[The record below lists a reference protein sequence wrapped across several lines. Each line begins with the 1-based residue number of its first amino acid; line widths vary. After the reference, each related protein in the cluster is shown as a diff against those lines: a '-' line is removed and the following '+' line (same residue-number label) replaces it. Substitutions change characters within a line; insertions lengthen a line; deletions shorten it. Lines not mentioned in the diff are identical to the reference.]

1 MHLTRS
7 TVVLQMVDA
16 PVAENGTACFFGMQ
30 ALDANR
36 IPALEPQV
44 NRADFF
50 NPGIC
55 HNHPGANY
63 EKPN

>member
-1 MHLTRS
+1 
-7 TVVLQMVDA
+7 VVDGSHI
-16 PVAENGTACFFGMQ
+16 PNFFNIQ

-44 NRADFF
+44 KRADLF

-55 HNHPGANY
+55 HNHPEANY